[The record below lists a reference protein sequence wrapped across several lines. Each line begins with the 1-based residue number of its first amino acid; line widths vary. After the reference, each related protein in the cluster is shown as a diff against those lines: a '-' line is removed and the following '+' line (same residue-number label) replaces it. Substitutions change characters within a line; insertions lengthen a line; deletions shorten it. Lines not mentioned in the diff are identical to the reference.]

1 MAEILENVLIEGFDP
16 EQFNDKNLD
25 YSDKDWEKVYAA
37 YQNDKF
43 LQAPMTGIE
52 TIGEGENKKTC
63 AIVHVGKIKG
73 IIPLEYTGANNLRQL
88 RAMTGQDVAFM
99 ILNYDREAEVFTASR
114 TKAQEEMAKITL
126 RKIDEG
132 DIIPAVVRHV
142 TQNLVRADIG
152 GIDVRIPINEVRY
165 GWIDDLQEE
174 VKVGK
179 PLKVKVLKIEE
190 KEVDTS
196 EGETGT
202 EKKTAVTVSAKATQK
217 NPWPDCTKNYQKGGE
232 YVGIVSGVREYGVF
246 VNLEPGVDSLASHLK
261 FQNVKK
267 GDKVLVRIHSI
278 DPKEE
283 QVRTRITRVL

>member
-246 VNLEPGVDSLASHLK
+246 VNLEP
-261 FQNVKK
+261 
-267 GDKVLVRIHSI
+267 
-278 DPKEE
+278 
-283 QVRTRITRVL
+283 